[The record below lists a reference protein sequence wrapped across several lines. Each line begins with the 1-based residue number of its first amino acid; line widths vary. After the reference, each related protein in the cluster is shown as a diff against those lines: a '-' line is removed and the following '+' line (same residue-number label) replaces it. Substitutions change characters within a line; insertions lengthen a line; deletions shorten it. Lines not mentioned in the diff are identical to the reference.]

1 MRYTT
6 TTALIA
12 ASSLALLAC
21 SSFSSNYASAAL
33 TPQERLASE
42 AKDPVNPNY
51 CPDCLKKALVNHF
64 PHACPT
70 DLEPMVAITR
80 PSGPTPTER
89 RCVCIAFLD
98 LHWMKTDCS
107 SECAFVH
114 SNDAMTHLLNSKNIP
129 DCNQYVDLES
139 GTELEMD
146 GFEKKDPN
154 HVPEVFEQATR
165 EEAEAKAAAQE
176 RAHAEAY
183 PAAEEVD
190 VGGGEEGGVEVNKK
204 EPLGDIAFEL
214 TGENAPKITIKLEN
228 FIRNPDGS
236 IPDYALA
243 EMAAEAKAKAEAEA
257 AAAATATATG
267 ETEAEAEAEAEAG
280 SESNVKDEL

>member
-1 MRYTT
+1 MRYST
-6 TTALIA
+6 TTALV

-33 TPQERLASE
+33 TPQERLNSE

-70 DLEPMVAITR
+70 DLEPLIAITR

-107 SECAFVH
+107 AECAFVH

-129 DCNQYVDLES
+129 DCDQYVDIET

-154 HVPEVFEQATR
+154 YVPEVFGQATR
-165 EEAEAKAAAQE
+165 EEAEANAAAQE

-183 PAAEEVD
+183 PSAEEVD
-190 VGGGEEGGVEVNKK
+190 VGVAEESEAKKNEK

-214 TGENAPKITIKLEN
+214 TGENAPKITVKMEN
-228 FIRNPDGS
+228 FIRDPDGS

-257 AAAATATATG
+257 TAAAAATTG
-267 ETEAEAEAEAEAG
+267 ETEVEVEAG

>member
-1 MRYTT
+1 MRYST

-21 SSFSSNYASAAL
+21 SSFSNNYASATL
-33 TPQERLASE
+33 TPQERLKSE

-64 PHACPT
+64 PHACPP
-70 DLEPMVAITR
+70 DLEPMAAITR
-80 PSGPTPTER
+80 PTGPTPTER

-98 LHWMKTDCS
+98 LHWMKSDCS
-107 SECAFVH
+107 AECAFVH
-114 SNDAMTHLLNSKNIP
+114 SNDAMTHLLNAKNIP
-129 DCNQYVDLES
+129 DCDKYVDFET
-139 GTELEMD
+139 GTELELE

-154 HVPEVFEQATR
+154 HVPEAYEQATR
-165 EEAEAKAAAQE
+165 EEAEATAAEQE
-176 RAHAEAY
+176 RAHAKAY
-183 PAAEEVD
+183 SSAEETDAGAD
-190 VGGGEEGGVEVNKK
+190 VGERNEVKDER
-204 EPLGDIAFEL
+204 EPQEDIVFEL
-214 TGENAPKITIKLEN
+214 TGENAPKITIKMEN

-257 AAAATATATG
+257 AAAAAANG
-267 ETEAEAEAEAEAG
+267 ESEAEAR